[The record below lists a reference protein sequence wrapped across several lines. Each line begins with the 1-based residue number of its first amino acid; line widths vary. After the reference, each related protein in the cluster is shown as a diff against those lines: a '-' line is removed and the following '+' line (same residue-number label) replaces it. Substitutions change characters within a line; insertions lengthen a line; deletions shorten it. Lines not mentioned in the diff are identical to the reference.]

1 MTGLTRVIA
10 ILVVVMVSAPV
21 MAAPALW
28 TVHDDDSKIW
38 IFGAIDNL
46 PASVEWRTAVFD
58 DALAD
63 ADKVVF
69 EVSTDDAAT
78 IEAGKEFWA
87 RGLYTDGTL
96 LTDLLDD
103 DVEVTLREAAD
114 FAGVTM
120 GMVLSM
126 RPWFAAAAVYVGSQ
140 GTYGLSDL
148 NLASRLQAELPE
160 ERLVFLETTK
170 ETFASLDGISE
181 GDQLAM
187 LAAALHKIPVIPKAM
202 DKRHT
207 NWLRGTPEA
216 VLDAYLLYSGLYSWT
231 YVERI
236 VYRRTESWMPQV
248 SDMLESNDENLL
260 IIETANLI
268 GDRGMLHLLE
278 GAGYRVER
286 VQ

>member
-1 MTGLTRVIA
+1 MPRLTFLLAV
-10 ILVVVMVSAPV
+10 LVLAMAAAPA

-28 TVHDDDSKIW
+28 VVHDDDSIIW

-58 DALAD
+58 EVLAD

-69 EVSTDDAAT
+69 DVSTDDAAT
-78 IEAGKEFWA
+78 VEAGTEFLA

-103 DVEVTLREAAD
+103 DAEAKLREAAE
-114 FAGVTM
+114 FAGVPM
-120 GMVLSM
+120 GMALSM
-126 RPWFAAAAVYVGSQ
+126 RPWFAAAAIYVGSQ
-140 GTYGLSDL
+140 GTFGLSEP
-148 NLASRLQAELPE
+148 NLAIPLQEELPE
-160 ERLVFLETTK
+160 ARLAFLETT
-170 ETFASLDGISE
+170 EQTFASLDGISE
-181 GDQLAM
+181 NDQLAM
-187 LAAALHKIPVIPKAM
+187 LSATLNEIPAIPKAM
-202 DKRHT
+202 DKRHS

-216 VLDAYLLYSGLYSWT
+216 VSDAYLLFTGLYSWV

-236 VYRRTESWMPQV
+236 VYERTESWMPQV
-248 SDMLESNDENLL
+248 SDMLRNNDENLL

-268 GDRGMLHLLE
+268 GDRGLLHLLE
-278 GAGYRVER
+278 AAGYRVER